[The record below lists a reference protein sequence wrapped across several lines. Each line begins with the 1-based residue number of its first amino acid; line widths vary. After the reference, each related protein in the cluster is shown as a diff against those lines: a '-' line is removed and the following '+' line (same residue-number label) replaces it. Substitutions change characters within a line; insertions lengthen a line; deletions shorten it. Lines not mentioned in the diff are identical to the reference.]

1 MTSASFTARLLPG
14 LLLALLLSGGTAL
27 AVGVSTESP
36 FLPPGGGAS
45 ATQKPAESTPIE
57 FRGLVADAEE
67 LRFAIYEP
75 TKQQGAWVRIGEKD
89 APYKILSYDSAM
101 QAVIVDYEGKRQTLG
116 LKEAKFGAGNVIAAT
131 PAPAAAPR
139 QPGARPTQRVTTGD
153 DAKRLE
159 AIRAEVARRRA
170 AREAAA
176 QQQQQGSRPPR

>member
-1 MTSASFTARLLPG
+1 MSPAASFTTCF
-14 LLLALLLSGGTAL
+14 LLASILSGGAL
-27 AVGVSTESP
+27 LAAGVSTESP
-36 FLPPGGGAS
+36 FLPPGGS
-45 ATQKPAESTPIE
+45 TPATQKPTESTPIE
-57 FRGLVADAEE
+57 FRGLVADAEG
-67 LRFAIYEP
+67 LRFAVYEP

-116 LKEAKFGAGNVIAAT
+116 LKEAKFGAGNVIAAA
-131 PAPAAAPR
+131 PAPAAAPQ
-139 QPGARPTQRVTTGD
+139 QPGARPPQRVATGD

-176 QQQQQGSRPPR
+176 QQQQPGGQVPR

>member
-1 MTSASFTARLLPG
+1 MSSPSFTTR
-14 LLLALLLSGGTAL
+14 LLLASVLSGGAL
-27 AVGVSTESP
+27 FAAGVSTESP
-36 FLPPGGGAS
+36 FLPPGGGTPAN
-45 ATQKPAESTPIE
+45 QKPADSTPIE
-57 FRGLVADAEE
+57 FRGLVADAEG
-67 LRFAIYEP
+67 LRIGIYEP

-116 LKEAKFGAGNVIAAT
+116 LKEAKFGAGNVIAAA
-131 PAPAAAPR
+131 PSPAAP
-139 QPGARPTQRVTTGD
+139 QPPGARPPQRVTTGD

-176 QQQQQGSRPPR
+176 QQQQQGGQPPR

>member
-1 MTSASFTARLLPG
+1 M
-14 LLLALLLSGGTAL
+14 LAA
-27 AVGVSTESP
+27 GVSTESP
-36 FLPPGGGAS
+36 FVPPGGGAPAS
-45 ATQKPAESTPIE
+45 QKLAESTPVE
-57 FRGLVADAEE
+57 FRGLVADAEG

-89 APYKILSYDSAM
+89 APYNILSYDSAM

-116 LKEAKFGAGNVIAAT
+116 LKEAKFGAGNVIAAA
-131 PAPAAAPR
+131 PAPAAAAP
-139 QPGARPTQRVTTGD
+139 QPGNRPQRVATGD

-176 QQQQQGSRPPR
+176 QQQQQGGGRRTN